1 MLVTLIPMFDENM
14 VVKAY
19 SLFTQKKNNFLNPML
34 LGTAYNDGVTQIA
47 GLELLDL
54 MGIETLAKGTEVF
67 VDVNNISI
75 FADLEEQC
83 HAPHERLVLLMDNS
97 VKPEEMYIKRLKELK
112 GKGYKLAIRKLGV
125 ADFEP
130 YREVLSLMDYV
141 ILNHKKFDITKAKI
155 YFEKVYPNVSL
166 IACNVNDGE
175 IMERLKAD
183 GGYKLYEGDF
193 YRVPMTKGAKEVA
206 PLKTNYIELLNMVN
220 NSEFELTE
228 AADVIGRDTAL
239 IIDLLKIVNRMSRN
253 GEIKSI
259 RHAAA
264 MLGQRELHKWIN
276 TAVAARLYADKPSE
290 VTRLSLI
297 RAKFAENLAPVFEL
311 AGRSQE
317 AFLMGLFSVLDVIL
331 EKPMEEAL
339 EIVQVSKDV
348 RKALLEND
356 GMFAELR
363 NFMKA
368 YENADWQEIDR
379 LSVIKGID
387 HEPVYKAFADALVW
401 YRELARV

>member
-1 MLVTLIPMFDENM
+1 
-14 VVKAY
+14 
-19 SLFTQKKNNFLNPML
+19 
-34 LGTAYNDGVTQIA
+34 
-47 GLELLDL
+47 
-54 MGIETLAKGTEVF
+54 
-67 VDVNNISI
+67 
-75 FADLEEQC
+75 
-83 HAPHERLVLLMDNS
+83 
-97 VKPEEMYIKRLKELK
+97 
-112 GKGYKLAIRKLGV
+112 
-125 ADFEP
+125 
-130 YREVLSLMDYV
+130 
-141 ILNHKKFDITKAKI
+141 
-155 YFEKVYPNVSL
+155 
-166 IACNVNDGE
+166 
-175 IMERLKAD
+175 MERLKAD

>member
-19 SLFTQKKNNFLNPML
+19 SIFTQKKNNFLNPMM
-34 LGTAYNDGVTQIA
+34 LGTGRNDGITQVA
-47 GLELLDL
+47 GLELLEL
-54 MGIETLAKGTEVF
+54 MGIETLAQGTEVF
-67 VDVNNISI
+67 IDVNNISI
-75 FADLEEQC
+75 FADLAEQC

-97 VKPEEMYIKRLKELK
+97 VKPDEMYVKRLKELK
-112 GKGYKLAIRKLGV
+112 AQGYKLAIRKLGV
-125 ADFEP
+125 AEFEP
-130 YREVLSLMDYV
+130 YREILSLMDYV

-166 IACNVNDGE
+166 IACNVNDAE
-175 IMERLKAD
+175 IMETLKAD

-193 YRVPMTKGAKEVA
+193 YRVPMTKGAHEVA
-206 PLKTNYIELLNMVN
+206 PLKANYIELLNIVN
-220 NSEFELTE
+220 DEEFELTA
-228 AADVIGRDTAL
+228 AADIIGRDTAL

-253 GEIKSI
+253 GEITSI

-264 MLGQRELHKWIN
+264 MLGQKELHKWIN
-276 TAVAARLYADKPSE
+276 TAVVARLYADKPSE

-297 RAKFAENLAPVFEL
+297 RAKFAENLAPIFEL

-317 AFLMGLFSVLDVIL
+317 VFLMGLFSVLDVIL

-339 EIVQVSKDV
+339 EVVQVSKEV
-348 RKALLEND
+348 RKALLNNE
-356 GMFAELR
+356 GVFAEIK
-363 NFMKA
+363 NFMAA

-379 LSVIKGID
+379 QMVLKEVD
-387 HEPVYKAFADALVW
+387 HDPVYKAFTDALVW

>member
-34 LGTAYNDGVTQIA
+34 LGTGYNDGVTQIA

-54 MGIETLAKGTEVF
+54 MGIETLAQGTEVF
-67 VDVNNISI
+67 VDVNNISM

-83 HAPHERLVLLMDNS
+83 NAPHERLVLLMDNS

-112 GKGYKLAIRKLGV
+112 SKGYKLAIRKLGV

-193 YRVPMTKGAKEVA
+193 YRVPMTKGDNDVA

-220 NSEFELTE
+220 DSEFELTE
-228 AADVIGRDTAL
+228 AADIIGRDTAL

-276 TAVAARLYADKPSE
+276 TAVVARLYADKPSE

-297 RAKFAENLAPVFEL
+297 RAKFAENLAPIFEL
-311 AGRSQE
+311 AGRTQE

-331 EKPMEEAL
+331 EKPLEEAL
-339 EIVQVSKDV
+339 EIVQVSKEV
-348 RKALLEND
+348 RKALLDNT
-356 GMFAELR
+356 GMFAELKD
-363 NFMKA
+363 FMRA

-379 LSVIKGID
+379 LSVLKGLD

>member
-112 GKGYKLAIRKLGV
+112 SKGYKLAIRKLGV

>member
-239 IIDLLKIVNRMSRN
+239 IIDLLKIVTRMSRN

-276 TAVAARLYADKPSE
+276 TAVASRLYADKPSE